1 MEEQVTGRR
10 RAVPC
15 CLYELRVSQD
25 TYIAL
30 RRQLQAMY
38 AQREEYHYSVLGAF
52 ACYFNLSLQRR
63 HHFFCSQF
71 VAELL
76 SASGAVPL
84 RKAPSLYLP
93 NHFPAE
99 LDGMCQV
106 IPSPV

>member
-1 MEEQVTGRR
+1 MTDGAYRLAAARLRAMSAR
-10 RAVPC
+10 RADYRYSYIGVAL
-15 CLYELRVSQD
+15 CLLRLLPTGKTAIS
-25 TYIAL
+25 AP
-30 RRQLQAMY
+30 
-38 AQREEYHYSVLGAF
+38 
-52 ACYFNLSLQRR
+52 SLWR
-63 HHFFCSQF
+63 S
-71 VAELL
+71 L